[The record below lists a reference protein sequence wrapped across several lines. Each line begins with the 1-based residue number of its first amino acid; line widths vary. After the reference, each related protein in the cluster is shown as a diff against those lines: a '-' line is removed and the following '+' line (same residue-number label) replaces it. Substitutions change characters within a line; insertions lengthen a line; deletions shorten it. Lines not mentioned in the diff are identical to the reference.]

1 MPNERLDVIFN
12 NLDRGALLAELNPER
27 KGKYLLLDCP
37 FCKKHEAYLYDDS
50 KVITCN
56 RLEKCGRRVSIW
68 DYVQERDGLTQQ
80 ETLLKLAAA
89 AGVHLEPMTE
99 ETIRKMK
106 ARADE
111 RDMLEALQEHF
122 KDLLFKPEAAETLKY
137 LKKRGYSEEDIKGM
151 GLGFFPG
158 FGETIRWLDAQGYGD
173 IASMASQNGALRYMA
188 SRGEHKI
195 TFLWRDQYGRP
206 LSLWGRL
213 AREPREDDK
222 GKYLPFGEGG
232 KGVPLGLDKARGLDS
247 LVLVEGPF
255 DALLAWARGIKG
267 VVALGSAAMSAE
279 QEAIIK
285 SLKLSS
291 VTLALDNDEAGTRR
305 TEAIIPKLQ
314 AGGLRVYVAELPPGI
329 KDPDALMARH
339 GTEAFE
345 IALEDAKPAGV
356 WLVDRMIKRHNLSTA
371 QGKGAALDEIM
382 KYAATL
388 RPMEEEE
395 ATKDLAFVLG
405 ISEEALARERDLYR
419 QERARELFT
428 EQAREQWENVAR
440 VARENPEAALNV
452 AEITLSRLKT
462 EARAAAGIGLPEP
475 YTMSDLLRDLERTQ
489 DGLKTGYKD
498 LDQYLQIPR
507 GAISIIAGRPGHG
520 KTTFMLNL
528 ILNMARKNPDKKFYF
543 FSYEEAERW
552 LAVKLL
558 MMACGHVFNPQKNLA
573 CYIEYLKGLYPGGPE
588 LVIEQARKEVGE
600 LLSSGRITLIYRN
613 AAADEIADMV
623 QAFADRGNIG
633 AVFVDYIQKV
643 PATPQGN
650 GRFTAAY
657 QKIQAASEALRDAA
671 VRADVPLIMG
681 AQFRRTDSTDKKAVL
696 RLDNLRESG
705 DIEQD
710 ANIVLGIYNKTAA
723 DLEESLNT
731 SWVESIT
738 PDQVDINVAILKN
751 RSGAAGKEITLSFR
765 PQVLQIKD
773 HDYF

>member
-1 MPNERLDVIFN
+1 MPDDRLEVIFS
-12 NLDRGALLAELNPER
+12 NLDRENLLAELNPQR
-27 KGKYLLLDCP
+27 KGKYLVLDCP
-37 FCKKHEAYLYDDS
+37 FCKKHEAYLYDNA

-106 ARADE
+106 SRADE

-122 KDLLFKPEAAETLKY
+122 RDLLFKPEAAETLKY
-137 LKKRGYSEEDIKGM
+137 LKKRGYSEDDIKKM
-151 GLGFFPG
+151 ELGFFPG
-158 FGETIRWLDAQGYGD
+158 YGETIRWLDAQGYGNL
-173 IASMASQNGALRYMA
+173 ASQSGALRYMS
-188 SRGEHKI
+188 SRSEYKI

-213 AREPREDDK
+213 AREVQEGDK

-247 LVLVEGPF
+247 LILVEGFF
-255 DALLAWARGIKG
+255 DALLAHARGLQG
-267 VVALGSAAMSAE
+267 VVALASAAMSAE
-279 QEAIIK
+279 QEDVIK

-291 VTLALDNDEAGTRR
+291 ITLALDNDEAGARG
-305 TEAIIPKLQ
+305 TEVIIPKLQ
-314 AGGLRVYVAELPPGI
+314 AAGYRVYVAVLPPEA
-329 KDPDALMARH
+329 KDPDALITRH
-339 GTEAFE
+339 GVEAFKV
-345 IALEDAKPAGV
+345 ILEDARPAGV
-356 WLVDRMIKRHNLSTA
+356 WLVERMLNRHDISTA

-382 KYAATL
+382 RYAATL
-388 RPMEEEE
+388 RPAEEEE
-395 ATKDLAFVLG
+395 ATKNIAFVLG
-405 ISEEALARERDLYR
+405 MSQEALVRERDLYR
-419 QERARELFT
+419 QERARELFA
-428 EQAREQWENVAR
+428 EQARKQLEDIAR
-440 VARENPEAALNV
+440 IARENPEGALKE
-452 AEITLSRLKT
+452 AETTLSRLKT
-462 EARAAAGIGLPEP
+462 EARAAAGIGLPRP

-489 DGLKTGYKD
+489 NGLETGYKE
-498 LDQYLQIPR
+498 LDKYLHIPR

-528 ILNMARKNPDKKFYF
+528 ALNMARKYPDKKFYF

-558 MMACGHVFNPQKNLA
+558 MIACGHVFNNQKNLA
-573 CYIEYLKGLYPGGPE
+573 CYIEYLKGLYPGGREPI
-588 LVIEQARKEVGE
+588 IEQARKEVAG
-600 LLSSGRITLIYRN
+600 LLSSGRITLIYNN

-623 QAFADRGNIG
+623 QAFADRENVG

-643 PATPQGN
+643 PAKPSN
-650 GRFTAAY
+650 GKFTAAY

-671 VRADVPLIMG
+671 VKADVPLIMG
-681 AQFRRTDSTDKKAVL
+681 AQFRRTDSIDKKAVL

-710 ANIVLGIYNKTAA
+710 ANVVLGIYNKTAV
-723 DLEESLNT
+723 DLEEALTNT
-731 SWVESIT
+731 TGVEFSV
-738 PDQVDINVAILKN
+738 PDKVYINVAILKN
-751 RSGAAGKEITLSFR
+751 RGGAAGKEITLSFW

-773 HDYF
+773 CDHF